1 MICLASTPGAWQH
14 LGVNR
19 ILNKLYARHRPSPEA
34 FLYRFSPER
43 GGRTQRRRWRWK
55 GLVEIFPSESISGKI
70 SSKDLMDASLGVF
83 TLPVVENISFT
94 IRTREC
100 VASSVPYTAC
110 LLVHKLLPYIVQKTA
125 VPDARP

>member
-1 MICLASTPGAWQH
+1 MQDTVPPRKHFSTDFLQNEG
-14 LGVNR
+14 GVHN
-19 ILNKLYARHRPSPEA
+19 ED
-34 FLYRFSPER
+34 
-43 GGRTQRRRWRWK
+43 GGVGK